1 MRARDVVDAIAA
13 VRGDAAVVTG
23 PGGLA
28 GAVYVT
34 SPHPATIYNMEFGY
48 ATSTAFGIALGAP
61 ERRSIA
67 VEGDGSFVAAMSV
80 LTTIARYRPPNLV
93 VVVVDNGIFGTG
105 AGTIETAT
113 SHGADIAALARAAG
127 VPEALVRAPVT
138 PEALGRRPSPAPWP
152 SRGRGS
158 CMSGSSLTTRAT
170 RAADRVPASISSRR
184 ASGSSRSSA
193 AADRRRPPDRLQRDV
208 VGSASAAATFAANCF
223 ASSSDLRRMIG

>member
-61 ERRSIA
+61 DRRSIA

-93 VVVVDNGIFGTG
+93 VVVVDNGIYGTG
-105 AGTIETAT
+105 AGTVETAT
-113 SHGADIAALARAAG
+113 SHGTDIAGLARAAG
-127 VPEALVRAPVT
+127 ILETSVRIPAT
-138 PEALGRRPSPAPWP
+138 PDELSTDLGRAMTVPGPWLLHV
-152 SRGRGS
+152 RVE
-158 CMSGSSLTTRAT
+158 LDDTR
-170 RAADRVPASISSRR
+170 DSSRR
-184 ASGSSRSSA
+184 PRPGLDFVEASIRFQ
-193 AADRRRPPDRLQRDV
+193 ADFRER
-208 VGSASAAATFAANCF
+208 G
-223 ASSSDLRRMIG
+223 

>member
-1 MRARDVVDAIAA
+1 MLARDVVDAIAA

-93 VVVVDNGIFGTG
+93 VVVVDNGIYGTG
-105 AGTIETAT
+105 AGTVQTAT
-113 SHGADIAALARAAG
+113 SHGTDIAGLARAAG
-127 VPEALVRAPVT
+127 LPEASVRAPVN
-138 PEALGRRPSPAPWP
+138 PEDLAADLGRAMTEPGPWFLHVRVELDE
-152 SRGRGS
+152 SR
-158 CMSGSSLTTRAT
+158 
-170 RAADRVPASISSRR
+170 DSSRR
-184 ASGSSRSSA
+184 PRPGLDFVEAAIHFQAEFRERS
-193 AADRRRPPDRLQRDV
+193 
-208 VGSASAAATFAANCF
+208 
-223 ASSSDLRRMIG
+223 

>member
-113 SHGADIAALARAAG
+113 SHGADVAALARAAG
-127 VPEALVRAPVT
+127 VPEALVRVPVT
-138 PEALGRRPSPAPWP
+138 PEALGADLARALAEPGPWILHV
-152 SRGRGS
+152 RVE
-158 CMSGSSLTTRAT
+158 LDDTR
-170 RAADRVPASISSRR
+170 DSSRR
-184 ASGSSRSSA
+184 PRPGLDFVEASIRFQSEF
-193 AADRRRPPDRLQRDV
+193 RD
-208 VGSASAAATFAANCF
+208 G
-223 ASSSDLRRMIG
+223 

>member
-1 MRARDVVDAIAA
+1 MRARDVVEAIAA
-13 VRGDAAVVTG
+13 IRGDAAVVTG

-67 VEGDGSFVAAMSV
+67 IEGDGSFVAAMSV

-105 AGTIETAT
+105 AGTVQTAT
-113 SHGADIAALARAAG
+113 SHGADIAGLARAAG
-127 VPEALVRAPVT
+127 VPEASVRVPVT
-138 PEALGRRPSPAPWP
+138 PDEL
-152 SRGRGS
+152 
-158 CMSGSSLTTRAT
+158 
-170 RAADRVPASISSRR
+170 AADLAHAMAEPGPWVIHVRVELDDTRDSSRR
-184 ASGSSRSSA
+184 PRPGLDFVEASIRFQA
-193 AADRRRPPDRLQRDV
+193 AFREGR
-208 VGSASAAATFAANCF
+208 
-223 ASSSDLRRMIG
+223 

>member
-1 MRARDVVDAIAA
+1 MRALDVIEALAA

-34 SPHPATIYNMEFGY
+34 SPHPASIYNMEFGY

-61 ERRSIA
+61 DRRSIA

-105 AGTIETAT
+105 AGTVQTAT
-113 SHGADIAALARAAG
+113 SHGTDIAALARAAG
-127 VPEALVRAPVT
+127 LPEAAVRAPGT
-138 PEALGRRPSPAPWP
+138 PDALAADLGRAMNEPGPWLLHV
-152 SRGRGS
+152 RVE
-158 CMSGSSLTTRAT
+158 LDDTR
-170 RAADRVPASISSRR
+170 DSSRR
-184 ASGSSRSSA
+184 PRPGVDFVEASIRFQAEFRDGS
-193 AADRRRPPDRLQRDV
+193 
-208 VGSASAAATFAANCF
+208 
-223 ASSSDLRRMIG
+223 